1 MVAAVV
7 VQQIADDGQVSLSLY
22 FGQSCLIIAP
32 FKSSHSRQG
41 TATMTRKVF
50 TSLVL
55 VGFLTIAAHA
65 DDKSKLM
72 ARGQQVYTEYCK
84 TCHQAN
90 GQGLG
95 AVYPPLAKSDYLKST
110 PMPQIIKEVVNGKS
124 GKIKVNGKEYN
135 GVMAPLPK
143 KYTDEDIASVITY
156 VYNSFGNAGPT
167 VTVADVKKHK
177 KK

>member
-1 MVAAVV
+1 MIRMMLRITAFV
-7 VQQIADDGQVSLSLY
+7 
-22 FGQSCLIIAP
+22 CL
-32 FKSSHSRQG
+32 
-41 TATMTRKVF
+41 TTLTM
-50 TSLVL
+50 
-55 VGFLTIAAHA
+55 HA
-65 DDKSKLM
+65 QDKAKLM

-95 AVYPPLAKSDYLKST
+95 TVYPPLAKSDYLKST

-156 VYNSFGNAGPT
+156 VYNSFGNSGPT
-167 VTVADVKKHK
+167 VSVADVKKHK

>member
-1 MVAAVV
+1 MIKSVIGVVLVVAVTLATTC
-7 VQQIADDGQVSLSLY
+7 D
-22 FGQSCLIIAP
+22 AP
-32 FKSSHSRQG
+32 AQDKAAS
-41 TATMTRKVF
+41 MTRGQKV
-50 TSLVL
+50 
-55 VGFLTIAAHA
+55 
-65 DDKSKLM
+65 
-72 ARGQQVYTEYCK
+72 YNEYCK

-95 AVYPPLAKSDYLKST
+95 AVYPPLAKSDYLVKT

-135 GVMAPLPK
+135 GVMAPMPK
-143 KYTDEDIASVITY
+143 KYTDEDIAGVLTY
-156 VYNSFGNAGPT
+156 VYNSWGNKGPV

>member
-1 MVAAVV
+1 MMKTFIGAVLTAAFALACAGQAVA
-7 VQQIADDGQVSLSLY
+7 QD
-22 FGQSCLIIAP
+22 
-32 FKSSHSRQG
+32 K
-41 TATMTRKVF
+41 AT
-50 TSLVL
+50 S
-55 VGFLTIAAHA
+55 
-65 DDKSKLM
+65 M
-72 ARGQQVYTEYCK
+72 ARGQKVYNEYCK

-95 AVYPPLAKSDYLKST
+95 TVYPPLAKSDYLMKT

-124 GKIKVNGKEYN
+124 GKLKVNGKEYN

-143 KYTDEDIASVITY
+143 KYTDEDIAGVITY
-156 VYNSFGNAGPT
+156 VYNSWGNKGPV

>member
-1 MVAAVV
+1 MIRTILMA
-7 VQQIADDGQVSLSLY
+7 L
-22 FGQSCLIIAP
+22 
-32 FKSSHSRQG
+32 
-41 TATMTRKVF
+41 T
-50 TSLVL
+50 L
-55 VGFLTIAAHA
+55 VGLTTLTMQAQ
-65 DDKSKLM
+65 DKAKLM
-72 ARGQQVYTEYCK
+72 TRGQQVYTEYCK

-95 AVYPPLAKSDYLKST
+95 TVYPPLAKSDYLKNT

-156 VYNSFGNAGPT
+156 VYNSFGNSGPT
-167 VTVADVKKHK
+167 VSVADVKKHK

>member
-1 MVAAVV
+1 M
-7 VQQIADDGQVSLSLY
+7 
-22 FGQSCLIIAP
+22 
-32 FKSSHSRQG
+32 
-41 TATMTRKVF
+41 
-50 TSLVL
+50 
-55 VGFLTIAAHA
+55 HA
-65 DDKSKLM
+65 QDKAKLM

-95 AVYPPLAKSDYLKST
+95 TVYPPLAKSDYLKST

-156 VYNSFGNAGPT
+156 VYNSFGNSGPT
-167 VTVADVKKHK
+167 VSVADVKKHK

>member
-1 MVAAVV
+1 MKSFAMAVV
-7 VQQIADDGQVSLSLY
+7 ALFFCVAGMTAAAD
-22 FGQSCLIIAP
+22 
-32 FKSSHSRQG
+32 K
-41 TATMTRKVF
+41 
-50 TSLVL
+50 
-55 VGFLTIAAHA
+55 AA
-65 DDKSKLM
+65 LM
-72 ARGQQVYTEYCK
+72 AKGQKIYNEYCK

-95 AVYPPLAKSDYLKST
+95 TVYPPLAKSDYLKNT

-143 KYTDEDIASVITY
+143 KYTDDDIAGVITY
-156 VYNSFGNAGPT
+156 VYNSFGNSGP
-167 VTVADVKKHK
+167 VVSAADVKKHK